1 MLTLGE
7 AALNVLTSQ
16 GACAFFLTQVKG
28 IMSDWINLDLAI
40 AFTLQGG
47 SEGQFS

>member
-7 AALNVLTSQ
+7 AALIVPTSQ
-16 GACAFFLTQVKG
+16 GECACFLTQVKG
-28 IMSDWINLDLAI
+28 IMFDWINLDLAI
-40 AFTLQGG
+40 VFTLQGG